1 MGRIAFVLLIVP
13 TLLCFATED
22 LLAQNQETANETA
35 VAPSM
40 VGVEPDTNSSVS
52 TKENLVETKTSLV
65 QGSKSKPSLL
75 EEFLSSPLN
84 YFLVLVVCLY
94 VYLMFVQPRGARQ
107 AKKLQVERL
116 NNLKKNDRVVTSAGI
131 HGIVSSINT
140 DAGTVTL
147 RVDENSNAKLT
158 IDRDSIRSVAS

>member
-1 MGRIAFVLLIVP
+1 MGQFPVVCLIIASQLCFTTLGAFAQESDGGPTTVPLIVAIEP
-13 TLLCFATED
+13 
-22 LLAQNQETANETA
+22 ETKASP
-35 VAPSM
+35 VAPETS
-40 VGVEPDTNSSVS
+40 VEEKPRISIP
-52 TKENLVETKTSLV
+52 
-65 QGSKSKPSLL
+65 SKKNTSLL
-75 EEFLSSPLN
+75 EDFFASPLN

-94 VYLMFVQPRGARQ
+94 IYLMFVQPRGARQ
-107 AKKLQVERL
+107 EKKLQLERL

-131 HGIVSSINT
+131 HGIVSNINT

>member
-1 MGRIAFVLLIVP
+1 MGRFAFVLLIMP
-13 TLLCFATED
+13 TLLCFAPED
-22 LLAQNQETANETA
+22 SLAQDRETVNENA
-35 VAPSM
+35 VAPTM
-40 VGVEPDTNSSVS
+40 VGVELDKNSSAS
-52 TKENLVETKTSLV
+52 TEEKSTETKKSIETDSR
-65 QGSKSKPSLL
+65 SKPSLL

-116 NNLKKNDRVVTSAGI
+116 NQLKKNDRVVTSAGI

>member
-1 MGRIAFVLLIVP
+1 MGRFAFVLLIVP
-13 TLLCFATED
+13 TLLCFATEE
-22 LLAQNQETANETA
+22 LLAQNQEATNETA
-35 VAPSM
+35 VAPTM
-40 VGVEPDTNSSVS
+40 VGVEPDTKPSDS
-52 TKENLVETKTSLV
+52 TKENLVEMKTSV
-65 QGSKSKPSLL
+65 EQGSKSKPSLL

-107 AKKLQVERL
+107 AKKLQAERL
-116 NNLKKNDRVVTSAGI
+116 NHLKKNDRVVTSAGI
-131 HGIVSSINT
+131 HGIVSSINSE
-140 DAGTVTL
+140 AGTVTL